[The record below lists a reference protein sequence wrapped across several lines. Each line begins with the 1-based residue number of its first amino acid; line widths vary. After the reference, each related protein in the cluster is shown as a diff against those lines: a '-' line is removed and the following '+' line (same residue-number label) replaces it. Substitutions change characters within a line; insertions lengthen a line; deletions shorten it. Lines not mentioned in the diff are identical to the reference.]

1 MHYAP
6 AASDEQDS
14 TSINLFFA
22 QKPATRYVKSNVMIP
37 TLGTLTNGPFVIPAN
52 QVREFHGV
60 WTLPE
65 AVSMLGVAPH
75 CHKLGQRW
83 IVFAITPTQDTVHLI
98 RVNDWDFNWQGTF
111 YFDRLIY
118 LPKNT
123 VIHAYAKYDNTSNNI
138 QNPNNP
144 PKLITW
150 GENTSDEMFYLPLIY
165 LSYQAG
171 DEDIVFNDVS
181 GVDDNPQYFTVKDA
195 LYPVLSPNPAVDR
208 VKVGFTLANAT
219 PVSLQLF
226 NAQGELIKSWIEHQ
240 FYLPGLHTREL
251 ELGVLA
257 AGVYT
262 LVLETSDKRR
272 AQQLVISPNR

>member
-1 MHYAP
+1 
-6 AASDEQDS
+6 
-14 TSINLFFA
+14 
-22 QKPATRYVKSNVMIP
+22 MIP
-37 TLGTLTNGPFVIPAN
+37 TVGTLTNGPFVIPAN
-52 QVREFHGV
+52 QVKEFHGV

-65 AVSMLGVAPH
+65 EVSMLGVAPH

-111 YFDRLIY
+111 YFDKLIH

-171 DEDIVFNDVS
+171 DEAIVFNDVS

-219 PVSLQLF
+219 PVSLQLY

-272 AQQLVISPNR
+272 AQQLVISPVR